1 MEENWYYTNSF
12 LINKHFIDVVSKN
25 CVRIVCKIN
34 YLDEKED
41 IEKLLYSIVAT
52 LGGVYIGDYNP
63 LKNEFSFYIWKRIL
77 NKKIKDLKS
86 EELEKRMKDLG
97 IKDIKNKTLLDYV
110 TKKYE
115 SEINFEIINEEKV
128 NWYELNWETKEKIVL
143 GAIKAHPAIRKLIE
157 YKEEELSEDIGQKI
171 LTYFTIT
178 VESDENENYFLVVM
192 PKHRIISSETIYEML
207 KSNKID
213 IDKLKRDL
221 LEGNVFITTSRKGAK
236 RKKVKIKKIINPKE
250 KEYWKYV
257 EDINNYYKEKG
268 IPIRVGGEDIHCY
281 ILIGEEKR
289 DIYHTKNALLYK
301 GIDEKTQKII
311 LDRGKFLYELETVK
325 QILGMYGNLIDF
337 DGEFSNILTKDG
349 YVMAQL
355 STVPKINIK
364 LRTKNGIKT
373 YNYLK
378 LMYLFDW
385 IFNKRLN
392 DREIFLPLVIP
403 PMLKEKEK
411 IGIYIFYSNIS
422 DVELNFI
429 KDIFRKLSILHKLD
443 KNIPKIEIK
452 LEKEIDFED
461 YANSRAIITQTVLNN
476 LEEKEQPFLI
486 CISPK
491 LPNNEFDELKSHL
504 FSYQQTTFHQFMYPF
519 NLKRCLNDDDFK
531 KPFINSILSQF
542 FHKMGMYLFSFSE
555 ELGDYDF
562 IIGYDITK
570 EKDENDKMKGIGGSA
585 IIYNCHGHVI
595 TTVTFED
602 VHTSSEIAKYDKLF
616 AKVYSELV
624 PHLNLNN
631 KRKIKI
637 LLLKDGRI
645 FKKELEK
652 LSLISKKYGFE
663 IIYIDVRKSTKLRF
677 FDIKNDIKNK
687 KAVPEGKNA
696 YTKFGRAY
704 YVSSHYYKRFLKQ
717 PIKIVEKYH
726 IDDGSY
732 KRVKIE
738 EKDIKQLILLT
749 KINFS
754 QLMPDKMKLP
764 APVHYAHKHVNAVR
778 RGWKVDDKT
787 ILRNGCLPT
796 I

>member
-1 MEENWYYTNSF
+1 
-12 LINKHFIDVVSKN
+12 
-25 CVRIVCKIN
+25 
-34 YLDEKED
+34 
-41 IEKLLYSIVAT
+41 
-52 LGGVYIGDYNP
+52 
-63 LKNEFSFYIWKRIL
+63 
-77 NKKIKDLKS
+77 
-86 EELEKRMKDLG
+86 
-97 IKDIKNKTLLDYV
+97 
-110 TKKYE
+110 
-115 SEINFEIINEEKV
+115 
-128 NWYELNWETKEKIVL
+128 
-143 GAIKAHPAIRKLIE
+143 
-157 YKEEELSEDIGQKI
+157 
-171 LTYFTIT
+171 
-178 VESDENENYFLVVM
+178 
-192 PKHRIISSETIYEML
+192 ML

-213 IDKLKRDL
+213 INRLKKDL
-221 LEGNVFITTSRKGAK
+221 LEGNVFISTSRKGAR
-236 RKKVKIKKIINPKE
+236 RKKVKINKIISPKE
-250 KEYWKYV
+250 KDYWKYV
-257 EDINNYYKEKG
+257 EIINNYYKERN
-268 IPIRVGGEDIHCY
+268 IPIKVGGDDIHCY
-281 ILIGEEKR
+281 ILIGEEKI

-301 GIDEKTQKII
+301 GIDEKTQKIL
-311 LDRGKFLYELETVK
+311 LDKGKFLNELETAK
-325 QILGMYGNLIDF
+325 EILNKHGNIIDF
-337 DGEFSNILTKDG
+337 NGKYSNIPTKNG
-349 YVMAQL
+349 YVITRL
-355 STVPKINIK
+355 YTIPKINVN
-364 LRTKNGIKT
+364 LRTKYGVRT

-385 IFNKRLN
+385 IFDKTLN
-392 DREIFLPLVIP
+392 YGKVFLPLVIP
-403 PMLKEKEK
+403 PMLKDKEK
-411 IGIYIFYSNIS
+411 ICIYVFYSNIS
-422 DVELNFI
+422 DAELNFI
-429 KDIFRKLSILHKLD
+429 KNIFRKLSILHELD
-443 KNIPKIEIK
+443 NNIPKIEIK
-452 LEKEIDFED
+452 LEKNIDFED
-461 YANSRAIITQTVLNN
+461 YVNSRAIITQTVLNN

-491 LPNNEFDELKSHL
+491 IPNNEFDELKSHL
-504 FSYQQTTFHQFMYPF
+504 FSYQQTTFHQFMYPS
-519 NLKRCLNDDDFK
+519 NLKRCLNDNYFK

-570 EKDENDKMKGIGGSA
+570 EKDEDNRIKGIGGSA
-585 IIYNCHGHVI
+585 IIYNSYGHVI

-624 PHLNLNN
+624 PHLNLIN

-652 LSLISKKYGFE
+652 LAQISKKYSFE

-677 FDIKNDIKNK
+677 FNIKNK
-687 KAVPEGKNA
+687 EAIPEGKNVYA
-696 YTKFGRAY
+696 KFGRAY
-704 YVSSHYYKRFLKQ
+704 YISSHYYTRFLKQ

-726 IDDGSY
+726 IDNGRY
-732 KRVKIE
+732 KKVKIE

-778 RGWKVDDKT
+778 RGWKIDDKT

>member
-25 CVRIVCKIN
+25 CVRVVCKIN

-41 IEKLLYSIVAT
+41 VEKLLHSIAAT
-52 LGGVYIGDYNP
+52 LGGVYVEDYDP
-63 LKNEFSFYIWKRIL
+63 LKNKFSFYIWKIIL
-77 NKKIKDLKS
+77 NKKVKNLKS
-86 EELEKRMKDLG
+86 KELEERMKNLG
-97 IKDIKNKTLLDYV
+97 IDDIKNKTLLDYV
-110 TKKYE
+110 KKKYE
-115 SEINFEIINEEKV
+115 NEINFEIIDKEKV
-128 NWYELNWETKEKIVL
+128 NWSNLDWEIKEKIVL
-143 GAIKAHPAIRKLIE
+143 GAIKVYPVIRELIE
-157 YKEEELSEDIGQKI
+157 YKEEEFLEDIGQKI

-178 VESDENENYFLVVM
+178 VESDENDNYFLVVK

-213 IDKLKRDL
+213 INRLKKDL
-221 LEGNVFITTSRKGAK
+221 LEGNVFISTSRKGAR
-236 RKKVKIKKIINPKE
+236 RKKVKINKIISPKE
-250 KEYWKYV
+250 KDYWKYV
-257 EDINNYYKEKG
+257 EIINNYYKERN
-268 IPIRVGGEDIHCY
+268 IPIKVGGDDIHCY
-281 ILIGEEKR
+281 ILIGEEKI

-301 GIDEKTQKII
+301 GIDEKTQKIL
-311 LDRGKFLYELETVK
+311 LDKGKFLNELETAK
-325 QILGMYGNLIDF
+325 EILNKHGNIIDF
-337 DGEFSNILTKDG
+337 NGKYSNIPTKNG
-349 YVMAQL
+349 YVITRL
-355 STVPKINIK
+355 YTVPKINVN
-364 LRTKNGIKT
+364 LRTKYGVRT

-385 IFNKRLN
+385 IFDKTLN
-392 DREIFLPLVIP
+392 YGKVFLPLVIP
-403 PMLKEKEK
+403 PMLKDKEK
-411 IGIYIFYSNIS
+411 ICIYIFYSNIS
-422 DVELNFI
+422 DAELNFI
-429 KDIFRKLSILHKLD
+429 KNIFRKLSILHELD
-443 KNIPKIEIK
+443 NNIPKIEIK
-452 LEKEIDFED
+452 LEKNIDFED
-461 YANSRAIITQTVLNN
+461 YVNSRAIITQTVLNN

-491 LPNNEFDELKSHL
+491 IPNNEFDELKSHL
-504 FSYQQTTFHQFMYPF
+504 FSYQQTTFHQFMYPS
-519 NLKRCLNDDDFK
+519 NLKRCLNDNYFK

-570 EKDENDKMKGIGGSA
+570 EKDEDNRIKGIGGSA
-585 IIYNCHGHVI
+585 IIYNSYGHVI

-624 PHLNLNN
+624 PHLNLIN
-631 KRKIKI
+631 KRKIRI

-652 LSLISKKYGFE
+652 LAQISKKYSFE

-677 FDIKNDIKNK
+677 FNIKNK
-687 KAVPEGKNA
+687 EAIPEGKNVYA
-696 YTKFGRAY
+696 KFGRVY
-704 YVSSHYYKRFLKQ
+704 YISSHYYTRFLKQ

-726 IDDGSY
+726 IDNGRY
-732 KRVKIE
+732 KKVKIE

-778 RGWKVDDKT
+778 RGWKIDDKT

>member
-25 CVRIVCKIN
+25 CVRVVCKIN

-41 IEKLLYSIVAT
+41 VEKLLHSIAAT
-52 LGGVYIGDYNP
+52 LGGVYVEDYDP
-63 LKNEFSFYIWKRIL
+63 LKNKFSFYIWKIIL
-77 NKKIKDLKS
+77 NKKVKNLKS
-86 EELEKRMKDLG
+86 KELEERMKNLG
-97 IKDIKNKTLLDYV
+97 IDDIKNKTLLDYV
-110 TKKYE
+110 KKKYE
-115 SEINFEIINEEKV
+115 NEINFEIIDKEKV
-128 NWYELNWETKEKIVL
+128 NWSNLDWEIKEKIVL
-143 GAIKAHPAIRKLIE
+143 GAIKVYPVIRELIE
-157 YKEEELSEDIGQKI
+157 YKEEEFLEDIGQKI

-178 VESDENENYFLVVM
+178 VESDENENYFLVVK

-213 IDKLKRDL
+213 INRLKKDL
-221 LEGNVFITTSRKGAK
+221 LEGNVFISTSRKGAR
-236 RKKVKIKKIINPKE
+236 RKKVKINKIISPKE
-250 KEYWKYV
+250 KDYWKYV
-257 EDINNYYKEKG
+257 EIINNYYKERN
-268 IPIRVGGEDIHCY
+268 IPIKVGGDDIHCY
-281 ILIGEEKR
+281 ILIGEEKI

-301 GIDEKTQKII
+301 GIDEKTQKIL
-311 LDRGKFLYELETVK
+311 LDKGKFLNELETAK
-325 QILGMYGNLIDF
+325 EILNKHGNIIDF
-337 DGEFSNILTKDG
+337 NGKYSNIPTKNG
-349 YVMAQL
+349 YVITRL
-355 STVPKINIK
+355 YTIPKINVN
-364 LRTKNGIKT
+364 LRTKYGVRT

-385 IFNKRLN
+385 IFDKTLN
-392 DREIFLPLVIP
+392 YGKVFLPLVIP
-403 PMLKEKEK
+403 PMLKDKEK
-411 IGIYIFYSNIS
+411 ICIYVFYSNIS
-422 DVELNFI
+422 DAELNFI
-429 KDIFRKLSILHKLD
+429 KNIFRKLSILHELD
-443 KNIPKIEIK
+443 NNIPKIEIK
-452 LEKEIDFED
+452 LEKNIDFED
-461 YANSRAIITQTVLNN
+461 YVNSRAIITQTVLNN

-491 LPNNEFDELKSHL
+491 IPNNEFDELKSHL
-504 FSYQQTTFHQFMYPF
+504 FSYQQTTFHQFMYPS
-519 NLKRCLNDDDFK
+519 NLKRCLNDNYFK

-570 EKDENDKMKGIGGSA
+570 EKDEDNRIKGIGGSA
-585 IIYNCHGHVI
+585 IIYNSYGHVI

-624 PHLNLNN
+624 PHLNLIN

-652 LSLISKKYGFE
+652 LAQISKKYSFE

-677 FDIKNDIKNK
+677 FNIKNK
-687 KAVPEGKNA
+687 EAIPEGKNVYA
-696 YTKFGRAY
+696 KFGRAY
-704 YVSSHYYKRFLKQ
+704 YISSHYYTRFLKQ

-726 IDDGSY
+726 IDNGRY
-732 KRVKIE
+732 KKVKIE

-778 RGWKVDDKT
+778 RGWKIDDKT